1 MKNVTTLNEEFEAI
15 RPLLPANTLDCIIN
29 QLGGESCVAEV
40 SIFLLLIF
48 FNI

>member
-1 MKNVTTLNEEFEAI
+1 MKNVATINKEFEAI

-40 SIFLLLIF
+40 GIILFKISF
-48 FNI
+48 